1 MGYASHGILCSG
13 QNEHTRYID
22 INVISFIIAMLC
34 ETKKQKDEQNN
45 ITYVNQPHKKTKTG
59 CRSGK
64 ENSTG
69 KGDKEGKK

>member
-1 MGYASHGILCSG
+1 
-13 QNEHTRYID
+13 
-22 INVISFIIAMLC
+22 MLC

-69 KGDKEGKK
+69 KGDKEGKKESHMNK